1 LNFANTNNENSSS
14 KKPSSLN
21 VAGQQHQRRQTFAA
35 YGDQPHGEASQQKIM
50 DCNAMASSNSNS
62 TSNSRKA
69 TARNIVSEK
78 YSPD

>member
-1 LNFANTNNENSSS
+1 
-14 KKPSSLN
+14 
-21 VAGQQHQRRQTFAA
+21 
-35 YGDQPHGEASQQKIM
+35 M
-50 DCNAMASSNSNS
+50 DCNAMASSNSNSNS